1 MGVALEGVG
10 KTGLEPKSQTA
21 VNPKKEPVIV
31 LLMFWFE
38 TGMKNCVCVLG
49 AVEGEGILH

>member
-38 TGMKNCVCVLG
+38 TGMKN
-49 AVEGEGILH
+49 

>member
-10 KTGLEPKSQTA
+10 KAGLEPKSQTA

-31 LLMFWFE
+31 LMFWFE
-38 TGMKNCVCVLG
+38 TGMKNGVCVLG
-49 AVEGEGILH
+49 EVEGEGKLH